1 MNVRIALTAFPTAAA
16 LLLSSAGPVGAQSL
30 PPMFAAQLNAGTAY
44 SGLGRTGQV
53 GLGISAVIPD
63 GAGLMAVEVAGVQAA
78 FADEPGPQTISTMG
92 SPQQAALLNAGTAW
106 TGIGRFGVVGTG
118 IAGPLP
124 VFDDQA
130 RADLLTGYG
139 AE

>member
-1 MNVRIALTAFPTAAA
+1 MNVRIALAALPTAAA
-16 LLLSSAGPVGAQSL
+16 LLLSTAGAAGAQSV
-30 PPMFAAQLNAGTAY
+30 PPMFAAQLNAGTAF
-44 SGLGRTGQV
+44 SGIGPSGHV
-53 GLGISAVIPD
+53 GAGISAVVPE

-78 FADEPGPQTISTMG
+78 FADEPGAQTVSTMG

-106 TGIGRFGVVGTG
+106 SGISRFGVVGAG

-124 VFDDQA
+124 VFQDSASSDV
-130 RADLLTGYG
+130 TGFE